1 MNSTIDYIELVRR
14 ENIIN
19 EDQVPADNA
28 FASSTHIEGGYLER
42 EAFDLNT
49 NSQWRSQFPCA
60 DTEYIGID
68 LGSEKANAYIGISLF
83 R

>member
-1 MNSTIDYIELVRR
+1 MEDYIEGDIVYILSDMNSTIDYIELVSR

-19 EDQVPADNA
+19 EDQVPADNS

-60 DTEYIGID
+60 DTNI
-68 LGSEKANAYIGISLF
+68 
-83 R
+83 